1 MCGIVGFIN
10 RNNNINIDSINTI
23 NNLTNHLTH
32 RGPDYKDTYIDKHNS
47 IFFGHSR
54 LSILDLSANGNQPMK
69 SNKGRYVILYNG
81 EIYNHLELRGD
92 LEKKGYVFKTKSDT
106 ETVLLAFEE
115 YGPQCVERFNGIFAF
130 AIWDTKKKSLFLA
143 RDPLG
148 VKPLYLSSIEG
159 GLAFASEA
167 KALLGLLPNGAHP
180 NWATLYQFF
189 SYGYVPSPESP
200 FEKISNHL

>member
-54 LSILDLSANGNQPMK
+54 LSILDLSANGNQPMQ

-81 EIYNHLELRGD
+81 EIYNHLELREE
-92 LEKKGYVFKTKSDT
+92 LKNKNNVNYWKGSSDT
-106 ETVLLAFEE
+106 ETILSCIENWGIYKTIPKARKRYLKVKVH
-115 YGPQCVERFNGIFAF
+115 YDGPLKAPIKKDQKIGKYKIYYFCRIQIMFFN
-130 AIWDTKKKSLFLA
+130 
-143 RDPLG
+143 
-148 VKPLYLSSIEG
+148 
-159 GLAFASEA
+159 
-167 KALLGLLPNGAHP
+167 
-180 NWATLYQFF
+180 
-189 SYGYVPSPESP
+189 
-200 FEKISNHL
+200 